1 MSLLP
6 VIAGPAD
13 LVTQE
18 GSKGPVNRVFLPI
31 ALLQYF
37 LKLLPET
44 GMPGMRN
51 QI

>member
-18 GSKGPVNRVFLPI
+18 GSKGPVSRLFLPI
-31 ALLQYF
+31 VLLRYF
-37 LKLLPET
+37 LKHLPET

>member
-6 VIAGPAD
+6 VSAGLAD

-18 GSKGPVNRVFLPI
+18 GSKESVNRLFLPI
-31 ALLQYF
+31 ALLRYF

-44 GMPGMRN
+44 GMPGM
-51 QI
+51 